1 MSDLLHNAA
10 KVPAG
15 PAAAS
20 LLLEPLLHAAAGEG
34 TEWVSLTLDYGQP
47 LRAGAAV
54 QVTAQVERAT
64 RSLVF
69 VHGQVLATDGSM
81 AASASA
87 IFRR

>member
-1 MSDLLHNAA
+1 MSDIVQRDA
-10 KVPAG
+10 KVPEG

-34 TEWVSLTLDYGQP
+34 AEWVSLTLDYGQP
-47 LRAGAAV
+47 LAPGAAV
-54 QVTAQVERAT
+54 KVTTQVERAT

-69 VHGQVLATDGSM
+69 VHGQVLAADGAM